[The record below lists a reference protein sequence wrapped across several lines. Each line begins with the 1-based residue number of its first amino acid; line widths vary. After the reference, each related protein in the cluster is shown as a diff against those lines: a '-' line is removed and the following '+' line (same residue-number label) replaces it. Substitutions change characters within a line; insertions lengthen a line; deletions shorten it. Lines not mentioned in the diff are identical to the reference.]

1 MFKVVEKV
9 VVEYIFTMLKGQKK
23 VRGRLAEK
31 MGSDAALKYSW
42 TVSHF
47 YRLAEG
53 APAPVKPEKTECAS
67 REEAERLMFAY
78 LRGYTGIGV
87 EANPEY

>member
-9 VVEYIFTMLKGQKK
+9 IIEYVFTMLKGGK

-42 TVSHF
+42 SVSHF

-53 APAPVKPEKTECAS
+53 APSPVKPEKTECAS

-78 LRGYTGIGV
+78 LRGFTGVGV
-87 EANPEY
+87 EVNPEY